1 MNLLDFSLDSTY
13 FDFAQVQKY
22 SAAVGYI
29 GDGTLVLLVCDK
41 TQEAHNIFN
50 LLSAKYGSLI
60 KVEKISFEQLQSVLT
75 SNAHKNRTQESTI
88 ISEQNVDDLIEELP
102 KIAALT
108 DDSEQAPMRRLL
120 NALFIKARQLKAS
133 DIHFEPFKDF
143 TSIRM
148 RVLGKLIQV
157 STLPANLH
165 NAFLSQLKILAQLD
179 ISERRLPQDGRIS
192 LQISEHVIDVRVSTI
207 ASTFAERA
215 VLRILDKSQVRLDLD
230 SLKMPSSVF
239 NGFKKK
245 LHHPHGL
252 LLVTGPTGSGK
263 TTTLYSALNSL
274 DHGSLNIMTV
284 EDPVEYE
291 LQGIGQIQVNTKID
305 LTFERAL
312 RSILRQ
318 DPDVI
323 MIGEIRDQVTAQ
335 IAVQAALT
343 GHLVLATIHT
353 NDAISAPA
361 RLIDMGV
368 EPFLLS
374 ASLLGV
380 LAQRLVRTICKECYG
395 KGCAHCQ
402 TTGFVSRQG
411 VYEFLNITPEISNL
425 IHNNEAGSTI
435 FKIAQKNG
443 FLTMFENGKS
453 LVEQGATTL
462 SELEV
467 ACFNS
472 SLE

>member
-1 MNLLDFSLDSTY
+1 MNLLNFALDSTY
-13 FDFAQVQKY
+13 FDFSQVQKY
-22 SAAVGYI
+22 SAAVGHI
-29 GDGTLVLLVCDK
+29 EDGSVVLLVCEK
-41 TQEAHNIFN
+41 TLEAHNIFN
-50 LLSAKYGSLI
+50 LLCSKYGVLL
-60 KVEKISFEQLQSVLT
+60 KVEKVSFEQLQNVLT
-75 SNAHKNRTQESTI
+75 SNAHKSRAQEATI

-108 DDSEQAPMRRLL
+108 DDNEQAPMKRLL

-165 NAFLSQLKILAQLD
+165 NAFISQLKILAQLD

-192 LQISEHVIDVRVSTI
+192 LQISEHIIDVRVSTI

-230 SLKMPSSVF
+230 SLKMPEAVF
-239 NGFKKK
+239 KEFKKK

-291 LQGIGQIQVNTKID
+291 LQGVGQIQVNTKID

-353 NDAISAPA
+353 NDSISAAA

-380 LAQRLVRTICKECYG
+380 LAQRLVRTKCKECSG
-395 KGCAHCQ
+395 QGCGQCQ
-402 TTGFVSRQG
+402 TTGFVARQG

-425 IHNNEAGSTI
+425 IHNNEAGSNI
-435 FKIAQKNG
+435 FKVAQKDG
-443 FLTMFENGKS
+443 FRTMFENGKI
-453 LVEQGATTL
+453 LVEQGITTL